1 MRIFENINYNIVP
14 SRTKAY
20 VLSGLLLALSLGSL
34 ITRGLELGIDF
45 KGGMEFVVSTTNVLD
60 AVQVRGALAGELG
73 SSPEVKAYGGTDLL
87 VRTLAEGDINE
98 VQEAIT
104 RTIGASFPDSSP
116 QIVKTDIV
124 GPRFASDLKRGAIYS
139 VLGSLLVI
147 FVYILIRFEWRF
159 SLGAVAAVFHDVII
173 TSGLFSMLHGATPFS
188 LQVDQ
193 TIIAAFLTIV
203 GYSLNDTVVIF
214 DRIREYANIFKTEPY
229 PDMVNRSINHTLS
242 RTVVTS
248 GTTLLV
254 VVTLFIF
261 GGEVLKGFAFA
272 LTIGILIGTYSSIF
286 VAAPVVVELKAK
298 ATGKRK

>member
-87 VRTLAEGDINE
+87 VRTLAEGEINE

-173 TSGLFSMLHGATPFS
+173 TLGLFSMLHGATPFS